1 MSGRV
6 TLAKRKYAQNS
17 EKGGERELRKQR
29 DFEVEWMVANGGYGV
44 LQHIGST
51 F

>member
-1 MSGRV
+1 MRERV

-29 DFEVEWMVANGGYGV
+29 DSELEWIVANGGRGV
-44 LQHIGST
+44 LQHIGSI